1 MNDVHVTL
9 VEGERVEF
17 TTKKHW
23 IAPLTDSG
31 WAILMVLGALV
42 LGWIQPDRTTGVL
55 GFLARAIE
63 LIQLGLFLGGASW
76 IVYNVVAWRTGEYA
90 VTNRRVLA
98 QEGLV
103 RRRTT
108 DMLLNSVADVR
119 TTSPFLGR
127 ALGYGTVRLTSSS
140 GVAGEDA
147 FTAVRGADEFRQRII
162 EQMAGQTEQRA
173 EPSPLSAITMTP
185 PSTVLDY
192 TEVIGQLARLRDAGA
207 LTQEE
212 YDAKKAELLARL

>member
-1 MNDVHVTL
+1 MNDMRVAL
-9 VEGERVEF
+9 VQGESVVF

-23 IAPLTDSG
+23 VAPVTDSG
-31 WAILMVLGALV
+31 WAILMVLGALF
-42 LGWIQPDRTTGVL
+42 LGWVQPDRSTGIL

-63 LIQLGLFLGGASW
+63 LIQLGLFLGGAGW
-76 IVYNVVAWRTGEYA
+76 IVYNVVAWRTAEYV

-108 DMLLNSVADVR
+108 DMLLSSVADVR
-119 TTSPFLGR
+119 TRSSFLGR
-127 ALGYGTVRLTSSS
+127 ALGYGNVRLMSSS
-140 GVAGEDA
+140 GAAGEEV
-147 FTAVRGADEFRQRII
+147 FTSVRGADQFRQHIV
-162 EQMAGQTEQRA
+162 EQMAGRSEPRA
-173 EPSPLSAITMTP
+173 DASPLSAITMVP
-185 PSTVLDY
+185 PSSVLDY

-207 LTQEE
+207 LTQDE

>member
-1 MNDVHVTL
+1 MNDTQVRL
-9 VEGERVEF
+9 VEGERVDF
-17 TTKKHW
+17 RTRKHW

-31 WAILMVLGALV
+31 WAILMVVCALI
-42 LGWIQPDRTTGVL
+42 LGWVQPDRTTGLL
-55 GFLARAIE
+55 GFLARAME
-63 LIQLGLFLGGASW
+63 LIQLGLFLGGAAW

-98 QEGLV
+98 QEGLL
-103 RRRTT
+103 RRRST
-108 DMLLNSVADVR
+108 DMLLSSVADVR
-119 TTSPFLGR
+119 TVSPFLGR

-140 GVAGEDA
+140 GAAGEDV

-162 EQMAGQTEQRA
+162 EQMSGRAEQRA
-173 EPSPLSAITMTP
+173 DISPLSAITMVP
-185 PSTVLDY
+185 PSSVLDY

-212 YDAKKAELLARL
+212 YEAKKAELLARL

>member
-1 MNDVHVTL
+1 MNDMQVTL
-9 VEGERVEF
+9 VQGERVDF

-23 IAPLTDSG
+23 VAPVSDSG

-42 LGWIQPDRTTGVL
+42 LGWVQPDRSTGLL
-55 GFLARAIE
+55 GFLARAME
-63 LIQLGLFLGGASW
+63 LIQLGLFLGGAGW
-76 IVYNVVAWRTGEYA
+76 IVYNVVAWRTAEYA

-103 RRRTT
+103 RRRST

-119 TTSPFLGR
+119 TRSSFLGR

-140 GVAGEDA
+140 GAAGEDV
-147 FTAVRGADEFRQRII
+147 FTSVRGADQFRQRII
-162 EQMAGQTEQRA
+162 EQMAGPTQQRA
-173 EPSPLSAITMTP
+173 DTSPLSAITMVP
-185 PSTVLDY
+185 PSSVLDY

-207 LTQEE
+207 LTQDE